1 MSDRPPL
8 PALGTVDVV
17 GDGRMGRALVAR
29 LRDAGVAVA
38 PPLGR
43 GVVPHAEIVLLAV
56 PDAQIAAAA
65 ALVPI
70 GAIVGHLSGATT
82 LAPLAHADAFSVH
95 PLRSVTGAD
104 AAFDGV
110 PAALSASSDRAYDAA
125 LALVRTLGLAAF
137 EVADADRAAYHAA
150 ASVAANYLTA
160 VAGFAEELAASAGV
174 PLSALEPLV
183 TGTVDTW
190 QRLGAAAALT
200 GPVARG
206 DDDTVARQRGAV
218 AERTPERLALFDALT
233 QATRDLAASEPG
245 GVAPAPR
252 VVRTVSELRDVLS
265 TARPV
270 RFVPTMGALHEGHLS
285 LLRAARSDG
294 GTVVLSIFVNPTQFD
309 EQADLDAYPR
319 TVKRDLELA
328 RTAGVDVVFLPT
340 AAEMYPA
347 GAATSVRV
355 RGPLTETLEGAR
367 RGPGHFDGV
376 ATIVLSLLQV
386 VRPVAAYFGAKD
398 AQQVA
403 VVRRMVADL
412 RVPVDIVVCPTS
424 REPDGLA
431 RSSRNVRL
439 SAPDRERALAISRGL
454 RAATDAVATGIRDA
468 ARLCDAVSHVLA
480 EAGVAPEYVAFV
492 DPDTFVPVA
501 DLDGPAVLAVA
512 ARVGETRL
520 IDNVIL
526 APADPPVI
534 PSVTP
539 PVIPG
544 GAP

>member
-1 MSDRPPL
+1 M
-8 PALGTVDVV
+8 
-17 GDGRMGRALVAR
+17 
-29 LRDAGVAVA
+29 
-38 PPLGR
+38 
-43 GVVPHAEIVLLAV
+43 
-56 PDAQIAAAA
+56 
-65 ALVPI
+65 
-70 GAIVGHLSGATT
+70 
-82 LAPLAHADAFSVH
+82 
-95 PLRSVTGAD
+95 
-104 AAFDGV
+104 
-110 PAALSASSDRAYDAA
+110 
-125 LALVRTLGLAAF
+125 
-137 EVADADRAAYHAA
+137 
-150 ASVAANYLTA
+150 
-160 VAGFAEELAASAGV
+160 
-174 PLSALEPLV
+174 
-183 TGTVDTW
+183 
-190 QRLGAAAALT
+190 
-200 GPVARG
+200 
-206 DDDTVARQRGAV
+206 
-218 AERTPERLALFDALT
+218 
-233 QATRDLAASEPG
+233 
-245 GVAPAPR
+245 
-252 VVRTVSELRDVLS
+252 RTVSELRDVLS